1 MKNKYTSH
9 RDRGSEDVLEK
20 VISVQSVCFNPVVL
34 EL

>member
-9 RDRGSEDVLEK
+9 RDRGSEDVWEK
-20 VISVQSVCFNPVVL
+20 VISVQSVRFNPVVL